1 MSNDG
6 PVSWFTVTTDDQNI
20 HLAVRPPGRDPWVAD
35 IPWDSIIRVCFAAEG
50 PLISDGLYIYTNLRP
65 ESWAVP
71 AEAPGGSH
79 LLELVSRGL
88 FDAHVLTM
96 ALLATH
102 GLFCW
107 PPATGAS
114 SPD

>member
-71 AEAPGGSH
+71 AEAAGGSH
-79 LLELVSRGL
+79 LLDELVSRGL
-88 FDAHVLTM
+88 FDANVLTM

-114 SPD
+114 SP

>member
-71 AEAPGGSH
+71 AEAAGRSH
-79 LLELVSRGL
+79 LLDELVSPSL
-88 FDAHVLTM
+88 FGAHLLTI
-96 ALLATH
+96 ALLANHRLVCRT
-102 GLFCW
+102 
-107 PPATGAS
+107 PA
-114 SPD
+114 